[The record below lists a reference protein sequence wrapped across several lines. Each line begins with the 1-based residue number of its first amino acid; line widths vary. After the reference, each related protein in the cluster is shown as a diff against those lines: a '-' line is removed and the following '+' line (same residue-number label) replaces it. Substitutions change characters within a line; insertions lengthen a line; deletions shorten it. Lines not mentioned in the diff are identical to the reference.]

1 METWKMKGMTQVQ
14 LADAAQISVKTLQK
28 YERGERNIQNA
39 HSNTVLKLA
48 QVLDVSPYL
57 LLG

>member
-1 METWKMKGMTQVQ
+1 MKGMTQVQ

-28 YERGERNIQNA
+28 YERGERNIRNA